1 MKWSLE
7 RKGKANSSPM
17 AQNDTREDSC
27 LDRHPEHS
35 EGSVFSRTAHESDCK
50 VNKKI

>member
-35 EGSVFSRTAHESDCK
+35 EGSVFPGQLMNLTAK
-50 VNKKI
+50 